1 MELKV
6 RDYKAQVYRVIRVLA
21 IIILPVLLTFYI
33 LQFKE
38 FNEYLVLL
46 NPWKVVPHGVWVLF
60 TKFLSYCLHIGIN
73 FCILLAITN
82 KLKYSLWFV
91 YLSFA
96 FLFLGAVL
104 VLLGSMMHITIP
116 GALTAIFVKANKS
129 LVLLVLFIAGHF
141 VRRVHSTER
150 S

>member
-6 RDYKAQVYRVIRVLA
+6 RGYKAQVYRVIRVLA
-21 IIILPVLLTFYI
+21 IAILPVLLTFYI

-38 FNEYLVLL
+38 FNEYLVSL
-46 NPWKVVPHGVWVLF
+46 NPWKVIPHGVWVLF

-73 FCILLAITN
+73 FCILLAVTN
-82 KLKYSLWFV
+82 RLKYSLWFV
-91 YLSFA
+91 YIAFA
-96 FLFLGAVL
+96 FLLLGAAL
-104 VLLGSMMHITIP
+104 IWLGGMMHITVP
-116 GALTAIFVKANKS
+116 GAVTAIFVKANKS

-141 VRRVHSTER
+141 VRRVHPTER